1 MARWFRFYDD
11 AVNDPKVQR
20 LEPKLFKAWINMLCL
35 ASQGDGWLPP
45 AGDVAFT
52 LRVTEAEA
60 GRLVDGLVSSGL
72 LDEYDGR
79 YTPHNWNGRQFKS
92 DVSNERVKRHR
103 QRKCNVTSTVTETP
117 PDTEQIT
124 EQKEDTPSGVSPPK
138 VYAFEDGVIRLNQRD
153 FDAWAKAFSHIELSA
168 ELLSL
173 SQWASTQGDKWFHAV
188 KGALAKRNR
197 EVKQRADTAQK
208 DGGFKWMSGI
218 EGVV

>member
-35 ASQGDGWLPP
+35 ASQNDGWLP
-45 AGDVAFT
+45 AAADVAFT
-52 LRVTEAEA
+52 LRVTENEA
-60 GRLVDGLVSSGL
+60 GRLVDALVSSEL

-103 QRKCNVTSTVTETP
+103 QRKCNVTSAVTETP

-124 EQKEDTPSGVSPPK
+124 EQNRDTPSGVSPPK
-138 VYAFEDGVIRLNQRD
+138 SYAFEDGVIRLNQRD
-153 FDAWAKAFSHIELSA
+153 FDAWTKAFSHIELSA

-173 SQWASTQGDKWFHAV
+173 SQWATTQGDKWFHAV

-197 EVKQRADTAQK
+197 EVKQRTDTAKK